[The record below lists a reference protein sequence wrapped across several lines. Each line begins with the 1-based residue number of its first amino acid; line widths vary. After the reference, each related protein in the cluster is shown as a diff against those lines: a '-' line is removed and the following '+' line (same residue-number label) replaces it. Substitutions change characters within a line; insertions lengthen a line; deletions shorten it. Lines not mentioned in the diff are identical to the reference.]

1 MTAFRIRFTRHAL
14 DAMER
19 RAIPAEWVEKTI
31 SAPDAIEPDPAGGGL
46 LRAWRALPEAGGRSL
61 RVVHRH
67 EDPDIVVVVVTVFLD
82 RGRES
87 R

>member
-1 MTAFRIRFTRHAL
+1 
-14 DAMER
+14 MER
-19 RAIPAEWVEKTI
+19 RSIPAEWVEKTI
-31 SAPDAIEPDPAGGGL
+31 SAPDAIEPDPAGGDL
-46 LRAWRALPEAGGRSL
+46 LRAWRALPEADGRSL

-67 EDPDIVVVVVTVFLD
+67 EDPDIVVVVTVFLD

>member
-1 MTAFRIRFTRHAL
+1 MTAFQIRFTRHAL

-19 RAIPAEWVEKTI
+19 RSIPAEWVEKTI
-31 SAPDAIEPDPAGGGL
+31 SAPDAIEPDPAGGDL
-46 LRAWRALPEAGGRSL
+46 LRAWRALPEADGRSL

-67 EDPDIVVVVVTVFLD
+67 EDPDIVVVVTVFLD